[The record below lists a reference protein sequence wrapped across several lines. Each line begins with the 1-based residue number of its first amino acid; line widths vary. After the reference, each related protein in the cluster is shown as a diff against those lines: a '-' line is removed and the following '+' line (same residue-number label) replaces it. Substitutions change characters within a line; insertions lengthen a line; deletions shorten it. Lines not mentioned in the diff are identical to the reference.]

1 MIKYEKQILNFLL
14 DKYEGSKSFIGTNRV
29 NQSFTCKVAQ
39 MFPKYKDDSE
49 YEFFC
54 AINEAVDTLAVQ
66 GFVTAKRLKNGVLQS
81 VTLNLETIDKAYEY
95 LGRIPKSDIVI
106 DLKKILFLYKD
117 CNNILSAYCS
127 RQLERL
133 AENKSVE
140 FFDDDFD
147 MYESILK
154 VVSKITGVK
163 SETFERDFSIQVLG
177 DSKAFE
183 KIRSKVVSLLYEYG
197 DFPDRETLL
206 ADLNI
211 VKNPGHVYFKGK
223 GKLTVCGQQIDFS
236 QISGDMAI
244 SSEMLKNVDDITVFG
259 DVVITIENL
268 TTFNAFNCENS
279 FAIYLGGYHNTSRRN
294 FIKKVYEQNPDKQY
308 LHFGD
313 IDAGGF
319 YILQHLRNKT
329 GIVFVPYCM
338 DVKTLKANLHYCKK
352 LTENDKK
359 RLAALVDTEFGD
371 TVKFMIENN
380 CKLEQEAMDL
390 MEIGV

>member
-1 MIKYEKQILNFLL
+1 MTKYEKQILNVLI
-14 DKYEGSKSFIGTNRV
+14 DKYEGSKSFIGTNQV

-49 YEFFC
+49 YELFC
-54 AINEAVDTLAVQ
+54 TINEAVNTLVVQ
-66 GFVTAKRLKNGVLQS
+66 GFVTAKKMKNGVIQS
-81 VTLNLETIDKAYEY
+81 VTLNLEAINKAYEY
-95 LGRIPKSDIVI
+95 VGRIPKSDIVV
-106 DLKKILFLYKD
+106 DLKKTLLLYKD
-117 CNNILSAYCS
+117 CNVILSAYCS

-147 MYESILK
+147 MYKSILK
-154 VVSKITGVK
+154 VVSKITEMK
-163 SETFERDFSIQVLG
+163 SEMFERDFSIQVLG

-183 KIRSKVVSLLYEYG
+183 KIRSKVVALLYEYG

-223 GKLTVCGQQIDFS
+223 GKIAVCGQEIDFS
-236 QISGDMAI
+236 KMTGDMAI

-268 TTFNAFNCENS
+268 TTFNAFKCENS
-279 FAIYLGGYHNTSRRN
+279 FVIYLGGYHNTNRRN
-294 FIKKVYEQNPDKQY
+294 FIKKVYEQNPKKQY

-329 GIVFVPYCM
+329 GIAFVPYGM
-338 DVKTLKANLHYCKK
+338 DVKTLKANLQYTKRI
-352 LTENDKK
+352 TENDKK
-359 RLAALVDTEFGD
+359 RLAALVDTEFGE
-371 TVKFMIENN
+371 TIEFMLEHN

-390 MEIGV
+390 MEIGI

>member
-1 MIKYEKQILNFLL
+1 MTKYEKQILNVLI
-14 DKYEGSKSFIGTNRV
+14 DKYEGSKSFIGTNQV
-29 NQSFTCKVAQ
+29 NQCFTCKVAQ

-49 YEFFC
+49 YELFC
-54 AINEAVDTLAVQ
+54 TINEAVNTLVVQ
-66 GFVTAKRLKNGVLQS
+66 GFVTAKKMKNGVVQS
-81 VTLNLETIDKAYEY
+81 ITLIVEAIEKVYEY
-95 LGRIPKSDIVI
+95 LGRTPKSDTVS
-106 DLKKILFLYKD
+106 DLKRLLNLYKD
-117 CNNILSAYCS
+117 DNIILYSYCN

-133 AENKSVE
+133 AANKSVE
-140 FFDDDFD
+140 FFDNDFD
-147 MYESILK
+147 IYESILK
-154 VVSKITGVK
+154 VVSKITEVK
-163 SETFERDFSIQVLG
+163 NETFERDFSIQVLR
-177 DSKAFE
+177 DSKTFE

-236 QISGDMAI
+236 QMCGDMAI
-244 SSEMLKNVDDITVFG
+244 SSEMLKNVDDVTVLG

-329 GIVFVPYCM
+329 GIEFVPYCM
-338 DVKTLKANLHYCKK
+338 DMKMLKENLQYTKK

-359 RLAALVDTEFGD
+359 RLSALAETEFGE
-371 TVKFMIENN
+371 TVEFMLEHN

-390 MEIGV
+390 MEIGI

>member
-1 MIKYEKQILNFLL
+1 MIKYEKQILNVLI
-14 DKYEGSKSFIGTNRV
+14 DKYESSKSFIGTNQV

-49 YEFFC
+49 YELFC
-54 AINEAVDTLAVQ
+54 AINEAVDTLVVQ
-66 GFVTAKRLKNGVLQS
+66 GFVTAKKMKNGVVQS
-81 VTLNLETIDKAYEY
+81 FTLNLDAINKVYQY
-95 LGRIPKSDIVI
+95 VGRIPKSDIVV
-106 DLKKILFLYKD
+106 DLKKTLLLYKD
-117 CNNILSAYCS
+117 CNVILSAYCS

-154 VVSKITGVK
+154 VVSKITEVN

-183 KIRSKVVSLLYEYG
+183 KVRSKVLSLLYEYG
-197 DFPDRETLL
+197 DFPDRDTLL

-223 GKLTVCGQQIDFS
+223 GKLTVCGQKIDFS
-236 QISGDMAI
+236 TMTGDMAI
-244 SSEMLKNVDDITVFG
+244 SSEMLKNVDDITVLG
-259 DVVITIENL
+259 EMVVTIENL
-268 TTFNAFNCENS
+268 TTFNAFKCENS

-294 FIKKVYEQNPDKQY
+294 FIKKVYEQNLDKQY

-329 GIVFVPYCM
+329 GIAFVPYCM
-338 DVKTLKANLHYCKK
+338 DVKTLKANIQCTKK

-359 RLAALVDTEFGD
+359 RLAVLAETEFGE
-371 TVKFMIENN
+371 TVEFMLEHN

-390 MEIGV
+390 MEIGI

>member
-1 MIKYEKQILNFLL
+1 MTKYEKQILNVLL
-14 DKYEGSKSFIGTNRV
+14 DKYEGSKSFIGTNQV

-49 YEFFC
+49 YELFC
-54 AINEAVDTLAVQ
+54 AINEAVDNLVAQ
-66 GFVTAKRLKNGVLQS
+66 DFATAKKLKSGVVQS
-81 VTLNLETIDKAYEY
+81 VTLSLDAINEAYEY
-95 LGRIPKSDIVI
+95 LGRISKSDIVI
-106 DLKKILFLYKD
+106 DLKNILLLYKD
-117 CNNILSAYCS
+117 CNVILSAYCS

-140 FFDDDFD
+140 FFDNDFD
-147 MYESILK
+147 IYESILK
-154 VVSKITGVK
+154 VVSKITEVK
-163 SETFERDFSIQVLG
+163 NEIFERDFSIQVLG

-183 KIRSKVVSLLYEYG
+183 KVRSKVVSLLYEYG
-197 DFPDRETLL
+197 DFPDKDMLL

-223 GKLTVCGQQIDFS
+223 GKITVCGQEIDFS
-236 QISGDMAI
+236 NMTGDMAI
-244 SSEMLKNVDDITVFG
+244 SSELLKNVVGITVLG
-259 DVVITIENL
+259 DVVVTIENL
-268 TTFNAFNCENS
+268 TTFNAFKCENS

-329 GIVFVPYCM
+329 GIAFVPYCM
-338 DVKTLKANLHYCKK
+338 DVKTLKENLQYTKK

-359 RLAALVDTEFGD
+359 RLVALADAEFRE
-371 TVKFMIENN
+371 TVEFMLENN

-390 MEIGV
+390 MEIGI